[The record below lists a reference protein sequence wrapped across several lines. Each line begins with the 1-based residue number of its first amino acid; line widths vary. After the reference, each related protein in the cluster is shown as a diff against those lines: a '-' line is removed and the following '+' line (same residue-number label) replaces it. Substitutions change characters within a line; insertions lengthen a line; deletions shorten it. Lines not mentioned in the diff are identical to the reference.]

1 MIEYSYT
8 NNLNF
13 VSARPV
19 AKEHRNGL
27 GDIHFT
33 FGDRTYYA
41 SLEEVAFMTKCLKA
55 AVYDHRAN
63 LRKEANT
70 YLDSIGFTWLDDD
83 TTIYVHPCDD
93 CGVTCS
99 SLNLTFAIC
108 FECSKKYHE
117 NDSELVS

>member
-1 MIEYSYT
+1 MIESSYLS
-8 NNLNF
+8 NLQF
-13 VSARPV
+13 ASARPV
-19 AKEHRNGL
+19 AQEHRETL
-27 GDIHFT
+27 GDITFT
-33 FGDRTYYA
+33 LGERNFYA
-41 SLEEVAFMTKCLKA
+41 TLDEIMFMTKCLNA

-99 SLNLTFAIC
+99 SLNLTYAIC
-108 FECSKKYHE
+108 FDCDKKYQE
-117 NDSELVS
+117 NDPELVS

>member
-19 AKEHRNGL
+19 AKEHHNGL

-41 SLEEVAFMTKCLKA
+41 SLEEVVFMTECLKA

-63 LRKEANT
+63 LRKEVNT

-117 NDSELVS
+117 NDTELVS

>member
-8 NNLNF
+8 NNLKF

-19 AKEHRNGL
+19 SPEHRNGL
-27 GDIHFT
+27 DDIHFT

-41 SLEEVAFMTKCLKA
+41 SLEEVMFMTKCLNA
-55 AVYDHRAN
+55 AVYDHREN

-93 CGVTCS
+93 CGVTSS
-99 SLNLTFAIC
+99 SLNLTYSIC

-117 NDSELVS
+117 NDPELVS